1 MSDAAILSGM
11 DVRVG
16 KRAQV
21 VIPAALRRRM
31 GVKDGDVLHAELD
44 EQGRLVL
51 ERVEADPLARL
62 ANAAPGAWSGLDPVE
77 HQRLL
82 RDEWPA

>member
-1 MSDAAILSGM
+1 M

-21 VIPAALRRRM
+21 VIPAELRRKM
-31 GVKDGDVLHAELD
+31 GVVDGDLLHAELD

-51 ERVEADPLARL
+51 ERVELDPLRRL
-62 ANAAPGAWSGLDPVE
+62 SDAGRGLWHGEDPVGE
-77 HQRLL
+77 QRAL
-82 RDEWPA
+82 RDEWQR

>member
-1 MSDAAILSGM
+1 M

-21 VIPAALRRRM
+21 VIPAELRRRM
-31 GVKDGDVLHAELD
+31 GVKDGDLLHAELD

-51 ERVEADPLARL
+51 ERIEPDPLRRL
-62 ANAAPGAWSGLDPVE
+62 SEAGRGLWRTDDPVGE
-77 HQRLL
+77 QRAL
-82 RDEWPA
+82 RSEWDQ

>member
-1 MSDAAILSGM
+1 M

-21 VIPAALRRRM
+21 VIPAALRKRM
-31 GVKDGDVLHAELD
+31 GVKDGDILHAEID
-44 EQGRLVL
+44 DAGRLVL
-51 ERVEADPLARL
+51 ERVDPDPLTRL
-62 ANAAPGAWSGLDPVE
+62 ARAAPGTWAGRDPVE
-77 HQRLL
+77 HQREL